1 VVEARKEEIARK
13 AGGIDIEGGGGGGR
27 RGRKMYA
34 NCLFLKKDKRMEI
47 FGKETK
53 KQLQDTAA
61 AISMNP
67 GCFNWVE
74 VERWVTCS
82 NET

>member
-1 VVEARKEEIARK
+1 
-13 AGGIDIEGGGGGGR
+13 
-27 RGRKMYA
+27 
-34 NCLFLKKDKRMEI
+34 MEI